1 MSLEDIFNWIWTV
14 NILWI
19 LLPIIA
25 LVIFFC
31 NIDFIADN
39 FGWICFWL
47 GALALVF
54 IVPEKFG

>member
-25 LVIFFC
+25 LGIVLY
-31 NIDFIADN
+31 NIDYIADN
-39 FGWICFWL
+39 FGWIVFWI
-47 GALALVF
+47 VF
-54 IVPEKFG
+54 IGLLYFFPEAFE

>member
-25 LVIFFC
+25 LGIVLY
-31 NIDFIADN
+31 NIDYIADN
-39 FGWICFWL
+39 FGWIVF
-47 GALALVF
+47 GLVVIGLF
-54 IVPEKFG
+54 YFFPEAFE